1 MKKLSKK
8 ILIFDLDGVI
18 IDSKKNM
25 QISWTEVQKK
35 FFLNHINF
43 ETYFKNIGKP
53 FYEILKSLGLKNNFS
68 SIAKVYQNTSLKNQK
83 EITYYKNTIE
93 VLKELKKKKFVLS
106 ILTSKDLKRT
116 KNFLKNNLS
125 LFKYIQCDDKRSKG
139 KPHPDKIYKIIKL
152 LNVKKE
158 DCVYIGDTNVDY
170 LTAKN
175 SGIDFVFASWGYGK
189 NLNYKHKCRSIRDLK
204 KLLK

>member
-25 QISWTEVQKK
+25 QISWSEVQKK
-35 FFLNHINF
+35 FFLNHISF
-43 ETYFKNIGKP
+43 ETCFKNIGKP
-53 FYEILKSLGLKNNFS
+53 FYEILKSIGLKNNFS
-68 SIAKVYQNTSLKNQK
+68 SISKVYQNTSLKNQE

-93 VLKELKKKKFVLS
+93 VLKEFKKKNFVLS
-106 ILTSKDLKRT
+106 ILTSKDVKRT

-139 KPHPDKIYKIIKL
+139 KPYPDKIYKIIKL
-152 LNVKKE
+152 LNVQKE
-158 DCVYIGDTNVDY
+158 DCVYIGDTYIDY

-189 NLNYKHKCRSIRDLK
+189 NLNYKYKCRSIRDLK